1 VDALKAAIQFTHQA
15 IVECIVNKCAGV
27 VGCSDVVKE
36 ACLSGNDAI
45 CVFVFEHFHL
55 LVVESQDRLL
65 HCCCSSPTE
74 MVNSVNYLIRFG
86 HNVNSASEVSWHF
99 VFCHRICNELPFLRM
114 ECPHCIWRQRTAV
127 CKLSLLLSTQG
138 PLSTLKIR

>member
-15 IVECIVNKCAGV
+15 IGECIENNWAGV
-27 VGCSDVVKE
+27 VGCSDVVTE
-36 ACLSGNDAI
+36 ACPSGHDAI

-86 HNVNSASEVSWHF
+86 HNVSSASEVSWHF
-99 VFCHRICNELPFLRM
+99 VFYHRFCNELPFLRM
-114 ECPHCIWRQRTAV
+114 E
-127 CKLSLLLSTQG
+127 
-138 PLSTLKIR
+138 